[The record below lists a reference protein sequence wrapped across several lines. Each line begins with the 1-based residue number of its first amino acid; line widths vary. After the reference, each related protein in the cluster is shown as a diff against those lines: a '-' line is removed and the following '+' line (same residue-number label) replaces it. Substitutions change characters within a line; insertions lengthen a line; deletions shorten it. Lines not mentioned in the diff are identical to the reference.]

1 LLFGNSLLVVER
13 RRSPRKT
20 ATMIKEFLGIADVS
34 VCDGA
39 THRVAG

>member
-1 LLFGNSLLVVER
+1 
-13 RRSPRKT
+13 
-20 ATMIKEFLGIADVS
+20 MIKEFLGIADVS